1 MQKKKRT
8 LLWKRLFILY
18 TISNLARFI
27 LYFICLSIQWKIQVI
42 SSIEYSQLI
51 CTHSQSHRLLY
62 FVFTQISYSVFCI
75 GTSTAWQH
83 TNSHQQGKS
92 RWSIT
97 CQNRITTAYITYG
110 NKVGPR
116 NNWQHRTQSI
126 GHHHRPKQKDQC
138 NQERNLT
145 TTAGCHQTEVG
156 EVKRNLILERSSR
169 ITDKNSEL

>member
-1 MQKKKRT
+1 MQKKNTT
-8 LLWKRLFILY
+8 LKTFIYFIHNFKFGEIHFVFYLFIN
-18 TISNLARFI
+18 TVKNPSNFFNRIFPINLDPLAVTQI
-27 LYFICLSIQWKIQVI
+27 VI
-42 SSIEYSQLI
+42 
-51 CTHSQSHRLLY
+51 